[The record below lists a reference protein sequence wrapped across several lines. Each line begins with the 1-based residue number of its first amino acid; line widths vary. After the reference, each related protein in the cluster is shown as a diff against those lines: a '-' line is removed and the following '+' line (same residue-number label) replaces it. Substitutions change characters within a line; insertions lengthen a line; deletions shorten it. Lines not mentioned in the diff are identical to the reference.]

1 MKSVT
6 RPGGESGTGEESTRH
21 HVLQEL
27 FSNGPATAAEL
38 AERLGVTPAAIRRH
52 LGVLEVGGRIV
63 ERERPVRG
71 RRGRGR
77 PAKEYV
83 LTDRGRSAFFQDYD
97 TLALEALS
105 ALVEAA
111 GPSAVVRVGERR
123 HGEVEARY
131 RQLRAEAPDADP
143 VEALATVLGE
153 EGYAAHVREA
163 PGGHQLCQYHCPVA
177 HVAARYPQLCE
188 AETSLFAR
196 LLGSRVQRIATIAH
210 GDGVCTTNVP
220 LDGVPIAGRAGP
232 PAGGRGG
239 APTDHRS
246 GTSTDHHNREAAR
259 A

>member
-1 MKSVT
+1 MC
-6 RPGGESGTGEESTRH
+6 
-21 HVLQEL
+21 
-27 FSNGPATAAEL
+27 
-38 AERLGVTPAAIRRH
+38 IR
-52 LGVLEVGGRIV
+52 
-63 ERERPVRG
+63 
-71 RRGRGR
+71 
-77 PAKEYV
+77 
-83 LTDRGRSAFFQDYD
+83 DS
-97 TLALEALS
+97 
-105 ALVEAA
+105 
-111 GPSAVVRVGERR
+111 
-123 HGEVEARY
+123 
-131 RQLRAEAPDADP
+131 
-143 VEALATVLGE
+143 
-153 EGYAAHVREA
+153 VREA

-220 LDGVPIAGRAGP
+220 LDGVPIAGHAGP